1 MKKKAQKNYAD
12 GVLELGGS
20 SGWNLYNE
28 EGKVVWQGRA
38 KQVTGPGAPSAA
50 KVAFQKLCR
59 DKLGK
64 RKRSGDDGEEDDED
78 DDDEPVRFE
87 CGSWLAE
94 VDHDLDPASFK

>member
-1 MKKKAQKNYAD
+1 MAQKSYID
-12 GVLELGGS
+12 GVLELGG

-38 KQVTGPGAPSAA
+38 KQVSGREAPPAA
-50 KVAFQKLCR
+50 RVAFRKLCR

-64 RKRSGDDGEEDDED
+64 RKRSGDDEEDDED

-94 VDHDLDPASFK
+94 VEQDLEPASFK